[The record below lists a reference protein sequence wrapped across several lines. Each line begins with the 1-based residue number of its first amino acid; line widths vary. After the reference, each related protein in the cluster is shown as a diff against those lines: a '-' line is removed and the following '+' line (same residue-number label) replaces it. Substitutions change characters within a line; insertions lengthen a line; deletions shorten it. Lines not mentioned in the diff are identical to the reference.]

1 MGGVLMG
8 CPRPTTYETKG
19 KCPKDKGGHPLR
31 APTPSL
37 DHIVEAT
44 LVVPRPFR
52 PAQETDARGA
62 SVVRPRQDT
71 SAPAPSSPSLFL

>member
-8 CPRPTTYETKG
+8 CPRPTTYETRG
-19 KCPKDKGGHPLR
+19 KCPKDKGGPPLR

-37 DHIVEAT
+37 DQTVDAT

-62 SVVRPRQDT
+62 SVVRPGQDGP
-71 SAPAPSSPSLFL
+71 APAPSSPSLFP